1 MECYFP
7 NKKVTSTSNL
17 KGQWFLEVNK
27 LIPQNTTIIKKEM
40 IKQFDAE
47 QTVIQK
53 ELENYNSWFHT
64 TQVLIIEASN
74 KLKLIKKWFKFSQVL
89 SSTSLFQ
96 SL

>member
-1 MECYFP
+1 
-7 NKKVTSTSNL
+7 
-17 KGQWFLEVNK
+17 
-27 LIPQNTTIIKKEM
+27 M

-53 ELENYNSWFHT
+53 ELENYNSWLHT
-64 TQVLIIEASN
+64 TQILIIEASS